1 MTDQVLISKERI
13 EKRLKEI
20 AIKISED
27 VSNETIYMICVLKGS
42 FIFTAD
48 LVRSLFE
55 AGVKDIIIDFVEVDS
70 NYADLGKIKSKPIIK
85 RDIETDIKD
94 KKETLELLI
103 KHFQEKQPQSLKTVS
118 LLSKSSRRK
127 VSITVNYLGFEIPDV
142 WVFGYGLDNDEKD
155 RHYPEIMMRKID

>member
-1 MTDQVLISKERI
+1 MTDQVL
-13 EKRLKEI
+13 
-20 AIKISED
+20 ISED

-94 KKETLELLI
+94 KKVYLVEDIVDSGETLELLI

>member
-55 AGVKDIIIDFVEVDS
+55 AGVKDII
-70 NYADLGKIKSKPIIK
+70 KSKPIIK

-94 KKETLELLI
+94 KKVYLVEDIVDSGETLELLI